1 MSSVYDFTVSDAG
14 GQPKSLED
22 YRGRVLL
29 IVNTASKCGFTPQF
43 EGLEALYKQ
52 YHDQGLTIL
61 GFPCNQF
68 GKQDPGSNAEIQE
81 FCQLNYGVSFPMLG
95 KIEVNGDG
103 AAPLYA
109 WLKQEQPGDGDN
121 ADIVWNF
128 EKFLVDATGDVVAR
142 FPPTTTPEQLAEVLD
157 QYR

>member
-1 MSSVYDFTVSDAG
+1 MTVLA
-14 GQPKSLED
+14 
-22 YRGRVLL
+22 
-29 IVNTASKCGFTPQF
+29 
-43 EGLEALYKQ
+43 
-52 YHDQGLTIL
+52 
-61 GFPCNQF
+61 FPCNQF
-68 GKQDPGSNAEIQE
+68 GNQEPGSDEEILE
-81 FCQLNYGVSFPMLG
+81 FATSKYGVTFPMFST
-95 KIEVNGDG
+95 IEVNGDG

-128 EKFLVDATGDVVAR
+128 EKFLVDAQGDVVAR